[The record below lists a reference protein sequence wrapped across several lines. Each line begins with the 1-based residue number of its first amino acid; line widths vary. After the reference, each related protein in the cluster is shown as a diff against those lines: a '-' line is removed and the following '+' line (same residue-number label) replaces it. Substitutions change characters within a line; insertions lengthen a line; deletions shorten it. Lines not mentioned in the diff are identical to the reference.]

1 MTPEVAKRLGEIT
14 VDPKTVTLAKPAA
27 KSDGPA
33 ADVNGKWS
41 LAADANGQTLQIA
54 VELKQTGPAVVGS
67 TSSPIGNGTIDG
79 GKVNGKSFTGIL
91 HADVQG
97 QTVDFTMEG
106 TIDGDKMT
114 GTFTNPGFGSIP
126 FTATRDK

>member
-1 MTPEVAKRLGEIT
+1 M
-14 VDPKTVTLAKPAA
+14 
-27 KSDGPA
+27 
-33 ADVNGKWS
+33 NGKWS

-54 VELKQTGPAVVGS
+54 VEFKQTGAAFTGATFS
-67 TSSPIGNGTIDG
+67 QIGNGTIDG
-79 GKVNGKSFTGIL
+79 GKVNGKAFTAIL